1 MKLGQTEL
9 SNLKKH
15 SINNKDLV
23 ELIHH
28 GCNRTTNQESSRQ
41 IKGNHVNKRK
51 QVCIKN

>member
-1 MKLGQTEL
+1 MEF
-9 SNLKKH
+9 SDLKKH
-15 SINNKDLV
+15 STNKDLI

-28 GCNRTTNQESSRQ
+28 GCNRATNQESSRQ